1 MQIKNSIGPRIPFLQ
16 SSQSLSCIFY
26 FNDTWISVLR
36 EIEEFLA
43 SIPQE
48 TLDYFS
54 ETISSALSTHTAK

>member
-26 FNDTWISVLR
+26 FNDTWISVLPK
-36 EIEEFLA
+36 IEEFIA

-48 TLDYFS
+48 TPGYFP
-54 ETISSALSTHTAK
+54 ETINSALSIHAAK